1 MRFIMSNNKYFTKD
15 EITET
20 FAEAKDYI
28 ANNFEDLFNAMVN
41 ADYDYIGDRCEANR
55 AISNFKNDEE
65 LDNYKTNLDGAL
77 GALEVVRNYKRYHR
91 VTPIDDP
98 VKIANGIEFVRS
110 SNLFYKVL
118 NKANLTFYTTTTEEN
133 LDKFIKV
140 AKSL

>member
-1 MRFIMSNNKYFTKD
+1 MSNNKYFTKD
-15 EITET
+15 EIAET

-41 ADYDYIGDRCEANR
+41 VDYDYIGDRCEANR

-65 LDNYKTNLDGAL
+65 LDHYKTNLDGAS
-77 GALEVVRNYKRYHR
+77 GALEVVHNYKRYHR
-91 VTPIDDP
+91 ATPIDDP
-98 VKIANGIEFVRS
+98 VRIADAIEFVRC

-118 NKANLTFYTTTTEEN
+118 NKANLTFYNTTTEEN